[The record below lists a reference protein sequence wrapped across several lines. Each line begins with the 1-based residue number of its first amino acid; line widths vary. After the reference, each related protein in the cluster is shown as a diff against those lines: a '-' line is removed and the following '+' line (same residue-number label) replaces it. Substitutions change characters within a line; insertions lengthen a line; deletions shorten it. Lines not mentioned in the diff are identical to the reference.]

1 MSQKRAIQF
10 LILIAVMMLRGLAYG
25 QTREIDS
32 LENLL
37 KTSLPDTQRLKVIN
51 HVVYYYNDMNSKRAT
66 ELSAEAMTLIKGTT
80 NKFDIANAY
89 INRAL
94 SDESNGLYL
103 SSLSNNFK
111 AYSVFE
117 NMSDSAGLSACL
129 NNIGVVYNQLGDYS
143 MAVYHL
149 LRAIEIDELR
159 HDTLSAGLDY
169 INLAEAYFEA
179 NNYPEAITCAKKAFH
194 DLGTMRDFYSQGY
207 AAETLALILIEMNKL
222 DSVRYYIRLSQ
233 DVGTKYHSEYLVHRN
248 DGHLGKLFLKL
259 GQYDSSKFY
268 LQKVI
273 GESAG
278 KHYSDVLIPAMTNL
292 ARCYIIEKNY
302 SQAEKVATES
312 LAMSKGIKNKHAAI
326 ESIGVL
332 VEISRKLDKPA
343 VSYQYLSMAT
353 QYKDTLIDQLQKG
366 SIEAKAFDIKL
377 DKERRARLKAQQ
389 DLEIQNQLVL
399 RQRVVIFLIGALV
412 VSLIAMLLVIRKS
425 VRDKKKANEKLV
437 LINDELTKLNQEIRG
452 LVNTIVH
459 DLKSP
464 LNSLQGLLFVI
475 EQEVKENE
483 NAAELINHSHRVL
496 KGAHEIIQQLLELRA
511 IEENSYAIQMEPIE
525 VQHFVRELKNDFD
538 IVARQKNIELV
549 AEAAEAT
556 ISTDRTL
563 LRRIMENLVSN
574 AIKFSPTGKQV
585 IIRTWT
591 QNGQA
596 YFQVSDQGPGFSQ
609 SDMQRIYGK
618 FQKLSARPTGGES
631 SHGLGLATVNVL
643 TKELKG
649 TIVLETEAGKG
660 ASFTIE
666 IPAIYAA

>member
-1 MSQKRAIQF
+1 M
-10 LILIAVMMLRGLAYG
+10 
-25 QTREIDS
+25 
-32 LENLL
+32 
-37 KTSLPDTQRLKVIN
+37 
-51 HVVYYYNDMNSKRAT
+51 
-66 ELSAEAMTLIKGTT
+66 
-80 NKFDIANAY
+80 
-89 INRAL
+89 
-94 SDESNGLYL
+94 
-103 SSLSNNFK
+103 
-111 AYSVFE
+111 
-117 NMSDSAGLSACL
+117 
-129 NNIGVVYNQLGDYS
+129 
-143 MAVYHL
+143 
-149 LRAIEIDELR
+149 
-159 HDTLSAGLDY
+159 
-169 INLAEAYFEA
+169 
-179 NNYPEAITCAKKAFH
+179 
-194 DLGTMRDFYSQGY
+194 
-207 AAETLALILIEMNKL
+207 
-222 DSVRYYIRLSQ
+222 
-233 DVGTKYHSEYLVHRN
+233 
-248 DGHLGKLFLKL
+248 
-259 GQYDSSKFY
+259 
-268 LQKVI
+268 
-273 GESAG
+273 
-278 KHYSDVLIPAMTNL
+278 
-292 ARCYIIEKNY
+292 
-302 SQAEKVATES
+302 
-312 LAMSKGIKNKHAAI
+312 
-326 ESIGVL
+326 
-332 VEISRKLDKPA
+332 
-343 VSYQYLSMAT
+343 
-353 QYKDTLIDQLQKG
+353 
-366 SIEAKAFDIKL
+366 
-377 DKERRARLKAQQ
+377 KAQQ